1 MSAFILLTVWVAVT
15 AGVVALLGRRLWA
28 RLSPRLRVY
37 LVVAWALTMIGVIQ
51 IMFTGVRF
59 EQFDEGALWF
69 ATAGLAISLTG
80 AMNLLNLGRYL
91 KDAGVR
97 RVCLGANLAT
107 TAVFVAVATHRGA
120 EPPHDPV
127 SVALMTVAVFAT
139 FLGSGMHQAVSSPSG
154 SNRVT

>member
-15 AGVVALLGRRLWA
+15 AGVVAFLGRRLWA
-28 RLSPRLRVY
+28 GLSPRLRVY
-37 LVVAWALTMIGVIQ
+37 LVVAWALTTIGVIQ

-91 KDAGVR
+91 KDVGVR
-97 RVCLGANLAT
+97 RVCLVANLAT

-127 SVALMTVAVFAT
+127 SVALMTVAVVAT
-139 FLGSGMHQAVSSPSG
+139 LLGSGMHRAVPSRSG
-154 SNRVT
+154 SDGAT